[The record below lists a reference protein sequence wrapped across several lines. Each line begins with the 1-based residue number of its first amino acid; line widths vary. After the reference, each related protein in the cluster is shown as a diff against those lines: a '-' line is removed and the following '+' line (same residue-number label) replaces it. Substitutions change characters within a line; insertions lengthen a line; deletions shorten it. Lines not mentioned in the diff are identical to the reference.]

1 MDMKAIE
8 KVRDGFC
15 EVISKY
21 AETGL
26 RTANDVETAK
36 AALSGMVKIK
46 MLEGMERYEGGYSG
60 RMYRD
65 DGYSERS
72 YSDGN
77 SYRGSYGRGYSG
89 HDIKSQ
95 LMDKVREMR
104 DAAHNDEERRMVDDW
119 MRRLEQN

>member
-1 MDMKAIE
+1 MDMKAID
-8 KVRDGFC
+8 KVRNGFC

-46 MLEGMERYEGGYSG
+46 MLEEMEKYEGGYSG

-72 YSDGN
+72 YSDGS

-95 LMDKVREMR
+95 LMDKIREMR